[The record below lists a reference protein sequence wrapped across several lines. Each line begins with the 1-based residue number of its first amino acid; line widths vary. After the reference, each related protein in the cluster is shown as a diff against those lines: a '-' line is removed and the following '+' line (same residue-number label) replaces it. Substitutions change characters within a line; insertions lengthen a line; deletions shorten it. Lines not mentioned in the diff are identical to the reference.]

1 MSQSIQTPLIHNT
14 DQYIK
19 EHQKM
24 IHTQMIEQGYIEVP
38 ASLSKFLGNARWI
51 HRDELK
57 ALKEFILGNI

>member
-1 MSQSIQTPLIHNT
+1 MSPSIQVPLTHNT

-24 IHTQMIEQGYIEVP
+24 IHAQMVAQGYIEVP
-38 ASLSKFLGNARWI
+38 ASLSKFFGNARWI

-57 ALKEFILGNI
+57 ALKEFINLI